1 MPKKGRPKM
10 DPFMIPARRK
20 SAFHIDVVPLI
31 DVVFVILIFTILS
44 STLTQQTGVDVD
56 KPQAQTAVE
65 LNRQS
70 ILVAITRDGTIHVN
84 ERQVDM
90 DGLQDVLKRLL
101 AQNVTGEV
109 ILISDKESNT
119 GLLINV
125 MDACNLAGAKKISVA
140 ALSK

>member
-1 MPKKGRPKM
+1 ME
-10 DPFMIPARRK
+10 PFLIPARRK

-44 STLTQQTGVDVD
+44 STLARQTGVEVD
-56 KPQAQTAVE
+56 KPQAQSAVE

-70 ILVAITRDGTIHVN
+70 IMVAITRDGSIHVN
-84 ERQVDM
+84 ERQVDL
-90 DGLQDVLKRLL
+90 DGLKDVLKRLL

-109 ILISDKESNT
+109 VLIADRESNT
-119 GLLINV
+119 GLLVNV

-140 ALSK
+140 AMSK

>member
-70 ILVAITRDGTIHVN
+70 ILVAMTRDGTIHVN

-140 ALSK
+140 ALS